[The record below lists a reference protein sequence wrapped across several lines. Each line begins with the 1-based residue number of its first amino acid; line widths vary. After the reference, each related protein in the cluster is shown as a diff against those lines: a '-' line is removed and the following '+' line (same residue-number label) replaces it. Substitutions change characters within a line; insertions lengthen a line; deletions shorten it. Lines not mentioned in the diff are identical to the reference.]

1 MTMEE
6 KIAQLRATLSEL
18 HEELKDI
25 DQLDDQTREMLTN
38 TANELDEVLGEEAS
52 EQRQTLSQQLSDVAQ
67 EFEDSHPQLTR
78 LLGSIVDALA
88 QLGI

>member
-1 MTMEE
+1 MEE

>member
-1 MTMEE
+1 MEE

-18 HEELKDI
+18 HEELKEI